1 MKKFLKK
8 KPVMITFIALA
19 VVMLIVYIGM
29 LVRPVAIGFT
39 YRGQSSNSIG
49 SYTYIYDIEDKIG
62 GKTIKSVTTKTSI
75 LGNSETVT
83 TTESER
89 YYFTY
94 KGFIVVDNIGAVEN
108 DDEFKDWKN
117 DIKENW
123 DTYKDGTL
131 SVGVA
136 KTNAFKIGEGDDS
149 SSCVGSIV
157 FAVVG
162 GILLVAVVALAGTS
176 VVLSL
181 KKDKATTKKK
191 SKK

>member
-8 KPVMITFIALA
+8 KPVMIAFVVVAVIMIA
-19 VVMLIVYIGM
+19 VYIGM
-29 LVRPVAIGFT
+29 LVRPIAVGFT
-39 YRGQSSNSIG
+39 YRGQHSNTYG
-49 SYTYIYDIEDKIG
+49 SYTYIYDVEDKIG

-94 KGFIVVDNIGAVEN
+94 KGFVVVDNIGAVKN
-108 DDEFKDWKN
+108 DNEFKDWKE

-136 KTNAFKIGEGDDS
+136 KTYAFTIGEGEGS

-157 FAVVG
+157 FTIVG
-162 GILLVAVVALAGTS
+162 GILLVAVVILAGTS

-181 KKDKATTKKK
+181 KKGKTTTKKK